1 MWIAGLRGAM
11 AYALGMES
19 SLSPI
24 FQNPKINKYSGDVML
39 IVSIIFSIFTI
50 LGVSSC
56 LYPIINKLGVTAESK
71 EPNL

>member
-24 FQNPKINKYSGDVML
+24 FQNPSIDKYSGDVML
-39 IVSIIFSIFTI
+39 IVSILFSIFTI
-50 LGVSSC
+50 LGVASF
-56 LYPIINKLGVTAESK
+56 LHPIMQRLEVTK
-71 EPNL
+71 PKVN